1 MLSSNIPPPPPSLP
15 SLLPPYVL
23 LIIIPMFKAKCVL
36 IYIKLLIL
44 GMSNHLF
51 KVHGISEKKETRMR
65 CMPIQCVIKKKTTG
79 EWLARQVC
87 LGEKNVLMYKYS
99 QIISPPHC
107 YFLKDE
113 LKLLNLRWDD
123 NEPTG

>member
-99 QIISPPHC
+99 QIISPHC

>member
-1 MLSSNIPPPPPSLP
+1 MLSSNIPPPPSLP

-87 LGEKNVLMYKYS
+87 LGLANWLS
-99 QIISPPHC
+99 
-107 YFLKDE
+107 
-113 LKLLNLRWDD
+113 LNFKQ
-123 NEPTG
+123 